1 MKRIGILLEAVIIL
15 FETCLTSTPSC
26 SIYNPFRIQ
35 PDDNNYQIGAT
46 FSLHDEDCVKLHVET
61 AQDIV
66 AAQWALTHWNQNVK
80 TNNLK
85 TSLYAGDTCSKPK
98 EAISQTIKFLDS
110 LGFYEP
116 DECNTG
122 NQNFR
127 KLLGLFLPKDP
138 ASAKAVAS
146 ILQATPLPLLA
157 YNYAVADELTQMNIP
172 NFITTA
178 PTLTV
183 FIDAFI
189 RFMKNLNSNLV
200 AIVRRAEDE
209 SRINRLLSR
218 LRQKKIF
225 ISELIDPE
233 APNFEQVIRDSD
245 SQIIFALLSKNEI
258 TKLVTGNNFG
268 IDKTWVVVEMDTDEQ
283 LSERKLSEFM
293 VDSDVQIIYLRQQQR
308 DLPQFKN
315 YFLRLLKNNYQS
327 YSLLSSFMQQMCNC
341 TISNG
346 NNDNECSKIDVQT
359 LALNY
364 KQTSTIESVIR
375 AVYAFTAVAARLEK
389 KPIALALCAKPSSKC
404 TELIMTEL
412 ESLTYEFD
420 VNDPA
425 ELVGTNLHFY
435 WESNTTLISNG
446 IVIEGIEMIGD
457 EQLGLVE
464 VKVIIMPLNKLF

>member
-293 VDSDVQIIYLRQQQR
+293 VDSDVQ
-308 DLPQFKN
+308 
-315 YFLRLLKNNYQS
+315 
-327 YSLLSSFMQQMCNC
+327 MCNC